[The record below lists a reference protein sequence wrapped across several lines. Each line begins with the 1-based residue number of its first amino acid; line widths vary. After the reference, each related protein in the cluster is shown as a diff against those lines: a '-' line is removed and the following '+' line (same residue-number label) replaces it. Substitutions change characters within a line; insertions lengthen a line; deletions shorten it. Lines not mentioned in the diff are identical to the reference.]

1 MDNIK
6 VGVYSEHRVL
16 LDGICQLID
25 NTEGIQI
32 MLKENSIDKLLK
44 CNNLLLIKILIINPQ
59 ILDSGTLDLTIKI
72 NTLNP
77 KIRILIL
84 SIEENE
90 INIIE
95 TIKAGAMGF
104 LAKDS
109 DRNDLLEAVYTLHSG
124 YDYYSK
130 SITQILLK
138 KYISNLQSDN
148 SQSDKEDVDCLS
160 LRELEILKLWGN
172 SYSNKEISEELFISV
187 RTVESH
193 KNHIMNKLNLK
204 TTVDLVKFAIR
215 NNIIEI

>member
-95 TIKAGAMGF
+95 
-104 LAKDS
+104 
-109 DRNDLLEAVYTLHSG
+109 
-124 YDYYSK
+124 
-130 SITQILLK
+130 
-138 KYISNLQSDN
+138 
-148 SQSDKEDVDCLS
+148 
-160 LRELEILKLWGN
+160 
-172 SYSNKEISEELFISV
+172 
-187 RTVESH
+187 
-193 KNHIMNKLNLK
+193 
-204 TTVDLVKFAIR
+204 
-215 NNIIEI
+215 NI